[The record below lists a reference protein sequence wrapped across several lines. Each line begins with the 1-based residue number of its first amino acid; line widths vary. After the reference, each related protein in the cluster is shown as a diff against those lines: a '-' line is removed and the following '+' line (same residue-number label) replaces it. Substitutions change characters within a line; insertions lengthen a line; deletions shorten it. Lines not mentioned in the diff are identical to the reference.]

1 MPYPLALT
9 TAAHSTVRAW
19 CASARQFAAMAARSM
34 INVPP
39 VSGSTSVSAGSGSG
53 SASAMVG
60 FMAAA
65 AAVVKEVPGK
75 CGLVTRLQPPA
86 EVAEAC
92 YSGLELQLYCAGRTM
107 ALFADDKLGF
117 SVRLGNLLFEIIFL
131 AEYEHHHV
139 GVLLDRARLAQ
150 IGKLRPLVVAVLDL
164 SRQLGQGQDR
174 DVEFLGERFE
184 PGGDLGDFLNAVFG
198 GAAAVALQELN
209 VVDHQEIE
217 AALALEPARPRRQL
231 ADRETAGLVDVKRQV
246 LQLDRDVLD
255 SLEVALVDAAAAD
268 LVRRNTGLLGND
280 TGGELF
286 GRHFQRE
293 ETDYSAVDGFS
304 LTIRADVALR
314 KCLGDIVGDVGGKRR
329 LAHAGAAGKDDEIG
343 VLQAAHAVVE
353 VGQSSG
359 EAG

>member
-1 MPYPLALT
+1 IVASRARARTRRASARSATKNVLQPALASAAVTGSSPMPYPLALT

-107 ALFADDKLGF
+107 ALFADDKLGL
-117 SVRLGNLLFEIIFL
+117 SVRLGNLLFPVCKFRSSFTGLFVFEIIFL

-184 PGGDLGDFLNAVFG
+184 PGGDLGDFLNAIFG

-217 AALALEPARPRRQL
+217 AALPLEPARPRRQL

-255 SLEVALVDAAAAD
+255 PLEVALVDAAAAD

-280 TGGELF
+280 TGGKL
-286 GRHFQRE
+286 
-293 ETDYSAVDGFS
+293 
-304 LTIRADVALR
+304 L
-314 KCLGDIVGDVGGKRR
+314 
-329 LAHAGAAGKDDEIG
+329 
-343 VLQAAHAVVE
+343 
-353 VGQSSG
+353 
-359 EAG
+359 